1 MKWNLLMKYSIA
13 CQETQTGECWMW
25 WWVWDTVPDSDSELL
40 DSAGQWQRV
49 WEVPDS
55 DGKRGTVLDSDNE
68 RGTVRDSTSERDV
81 DTMAL

>member
-1 MKWNLLMKYSIA
+1 
-13 CQETQTGECWMW
+13 
-25 WWVWDTVPDSDSELL
+25 VWDTVPDSDSELL

-55 DGKRGTVLDSDNE
+55 DGKHGTVLDSDNE
-68 RGTVRDSTSERDV
+68 HGKLTVRDSTSERDV